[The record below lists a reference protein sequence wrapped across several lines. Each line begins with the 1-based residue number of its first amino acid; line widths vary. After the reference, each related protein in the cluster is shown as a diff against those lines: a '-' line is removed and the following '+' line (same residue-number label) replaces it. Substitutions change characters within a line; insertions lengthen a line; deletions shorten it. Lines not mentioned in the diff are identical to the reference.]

1 MKKKTTTKKKLGR
14 HRVLLSF
21 VVVVY
26 AVLQGKFPAHPGGE
40 GIMTGLLSGEE
51 EVRAESQQSLLH
63 RFTYRL
69 LALDFRVRMMGEPHL
84 SSVTDRKSGS
94 DFFNNLGST

>member
-1 MKKKTTTKKKLGR
+1 MFSHCRWHDVARWVHKGRRRKNNFLLEELER

-26 AVLQGKFPAHPGGE
+26 AVLQEKFPAHPGGE

-51 EVRAESQQSLLH
+51 EVRAESQQSLLDGFSH
-63 RFTYRL
+63 T
-69 LALDFRVRMMGEPHL
+69 A
-84 SSVTDRKSGS
+84 SISS
-94 DFFNNLGST
+94 DFI